1 MSEKNDNTDELI
13 TLAGDFLIDMTAA
26 DLEKAD
32 TQTIRVPRR
41 FHMKMLRVIRAHGA
55 GRHGALRTAAI
66 ILIVSAAV
74 LTAALGNET
83 IRADIW
89 NTVASWFSDHIS
101 IGFDDFAE
109 TASVAGELT
118 KRRPSWVPEDYVE
131 TVKADSPALYA
142 LVWKVDGV
150 KVMSYSQEYKSDNSQ
165 WIDSESCTLSRVSI
179 SGHDALL
186 AVYDRDGEHMTLVWS
201 DDTCQYALSVYDKS
215 LSREDIIRVAESVG

>member
-1 MSEKNDNTDELI
+1 MSEKKNNPDKLI
-13 TLAGDFLIDMTAA
+13 TLAGDALMDMAA
-26 DLEKAD
+26 ANLEKAD
-32 TQTIRVPRR
+32 AQAIRVPRR

-89 NTVASWFSDHIS
+89 NTVASWFSNYIS

-109 TASVAGELT
+109 TASVTGEFT
-118 KRRPSWVPEDYVE
+118 KRRPSWVPESYAE
-131 TVKADSPALYA
+131 TVKTDSPALYA

-150 KVMSYSQEYKSDNSQ
+150 KVMSYSQEYKSDSSL
-165 WIDSESCTLSRVSI
+165 WIDNENCALSRVSV

-186 AVYDRDGEHMTLVWS
+186 AEYDSEGEYMTLVWS
-201 DDTCQYALSVYDKS
+201 DDTYQYALSVYDKA
-215 LSREDIIRVAESVG
+215 LSRGDVIRIAESVG

>member
-13 TLAGDFLIDMTAA
+13 ALAGDFLIDMTAA

-32 TQTIRVPRR
+32 TQTVRVPRR
-41 FHMKMLRVIRAHGA
+41 FHMKMLRVIRSHGA
-55 GRHGALRTAAI
+55 GRHDALRTAAI

-101 IGFDDFAE
+101 IGFDDFSE
-109 TASVAGELT
+109 TASVAGEFT
-118 KRRPSWVPEDYVE
+118 KRRPSWVPEDYAE

-142 LVWKVDGV
+142 LVWKVDGM

-165 WIDSESCTLSRVSI
+165 WIDSETCTLSRVNI
-179 SGHDALL
+179 SGNDALL
-186 AVYDRDGEHMTLVWS
+186 AVYDTYGEHMTLVWS
-201 DDTCQYALSVYDKS
+201 DDTYQYALSVYDKS
-215 LSREDIIRVAESVG
+215 LSREDVIRVAESVG